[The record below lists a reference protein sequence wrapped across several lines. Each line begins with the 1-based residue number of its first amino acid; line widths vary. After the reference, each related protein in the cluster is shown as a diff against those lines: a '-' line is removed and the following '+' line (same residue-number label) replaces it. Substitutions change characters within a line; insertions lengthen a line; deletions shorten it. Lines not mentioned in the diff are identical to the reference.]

1 MLKFLKSHC
10 LSIIFKNI
18 NQLFKKGN
26 YRFPN
31 KIHEKSEDIMK
42 KANKLFIV
50 GVITIGL
57 GVGSYMTFAG
67 EAEPVK
73 NYQIY
78 QVTEKHIENQ
88 QKFGGEV
95 IPNGMETISFDPA
108 KGTYE
113 LAVKKGDEVKKGQ
126 LLFKY
131 NDPIAKQGVTEAEMQ
146 KKIAQKEV
154 TLYQKQI
161 DAAKQKIQKDKNTQ
175 EALQALEME
184 VQQLESQL
192 EMKKYE
198 VEKAD
203 EMIKTAKE
211 KLNSLS
217 VTSPVDGV
225 IDDIVKNA
233 DEKTGMSGITLRHAG
248 PFKVKGQ
255 LSEYE
260 LASIKIGQEVM
271 VSSKTVAG
279 KTWLG
284 KVTEIG
290 STPLKSMDENK
301 TVSNYQFT
309 VTLDNSEG
317 LQNGFHVYVTSKS
330 GEATGTIVPKS
341 SIMKKGDK
349 NVVFVVRDGKAKEQ
363 AVTVDFET
371 GSEAK
376 VSGVKKGD
384 QIISRPTV
392 NLKDGMEVATQ

>member
-1 MLKFLKSHC
+1 
-10 LSIIFKNI
+10 
-18 NQLFKKGN
+18 
-26 YRFPN
+26 
-31 KIHEKSEDIMK
+31 MK
-42 KANKLFIV
+42 KKNKVL
-50 GVITIGL
+50 ITSVVAIGIAA
-57 GVGSYMTFAG
+57 GSYFAFSG
-67 EAEPVK
+67 GGSDVAMAYSGYK
-73 NYQIY
+73 
-78 QVTEKHIENQ
+78 VTEKQIENA

-95 IPNGMETISFDPA
+95 IPSGIETISFDPT

-113 LAVKKGDEVKKGQ
+113 LSVKKDDEVKKGQ

-131 NDPIAKQGVTEAEMQ
+131 NDPTAKQGVTEAEMQ

-154 TLYQKQI
+154 TLFQKQI
-161 DAAKQKIQKDKNTQ
+161 DTAKQKLQKDKNAGLPA
-175 EALQALEME
+175 EALKASEIE

-192 EMKKYE
+192 EMKKFE

-203 EMIKTAKE
+203 EMIKAAKE
-211 KLNSLS
+211 KVNTLS
-217 VTSPVDGV
+217 VTSPADGV
-225 IDDIVKNA
+225 IDDIVKIA

-260 LASIKIGQEVM
+260 LASMKVGQEVT

-279 KTWLG
+279 KTWTG

-309 VTLDNSEG
+309 VTLDNSEE

-341 SIMKKGDK
+341 SIVKKGDK
-349 NVVFVVRDGKAKEQ
+349 NIVFVVKDGKAKEQ
-363 AVTVDFET
+363 AVTIEFET
-371 GSEAK
+371 DSEAK
-376 VSGVKKGD
+376 VSGVKKGE
-384 QIISRPTV
+384 QIISKPEKD
-392 NLKDGMEVATQ
+392 LKDGMEVVVE

>member
-1 MLKFLKSHC
+1 
-10 LSIIFKNI
+10 
-18 NQLFKKGN
+18 
-26 YRFPN
+26 
-31 KIHEKSEDIMK
+31 MK
-42 KANKLFIV
+42 KKNKVL
-50 GVITIGL
+50 ITSVVAIGIAA
-57 GVGSYMTFAG
+57 GSYFAFAG
-67 EAEPVK
+67 GGSDVAMAYSGYK
-73 NYQIY
+73 
-78 QVTEKHIENQ
+78 VTEKQIENA

-95 IPNGMETISFDPA
+95 IPSGIETISFDPT

-113 LAVKKGDEVKKGQ
+113 LSVKKGDEVKKGQ

-131 NDPIAKQGVTEAEMQ
+131 NDPTAKQGVTEAEMQ

-154 TLYQKQI
+154 TLFQKQI
-161 DAAKQKIQKDKNTQ
+161 DTAKQKLQKDKNAGLPA
-175 EALQALEME
+175 EALKASEIE

-192 EMKKYE
+192 EMKKFE

-203 EMIKTAKE
+203 EMIKAAKE
-211 KLNSLS
+211 KVNTLS
-217 VTSPVDGV
+217 VTSPADGV
-225 IDDIVKNA
+225 IDDIVKIA

-260 LASIKIGQEVM
+260 LASMKVGQEVT

-279 KTWLG
+279 KTWTG

-309 VTLDNSEG
+309 VTLDNSEE

-341 SIMKKGDK
+341 SIVKKGDK
-349 NVVFVVRDGKAKEQ
+349 NIVFVVKDGKAKEQ
-363 AVTVDFET
+363 AVTIEFET
-371 GSEAK
+371 DSEAK
-376 VSGVKKGD
+376 VSGVKKGE
-384 QIISRPTV
+384 QIISKPEKD
-392 NLKDGMEVATQ
+392 LKDGMEVVVE